1 MKADFLLLM
10 KISVSWLKE
19 FLPSFS
25 SDTPSLVEKL
35 TFLGFEVEEVQELS
49 LPDELVVVGR
59 IEEVTAHPNAE
70 RLSLCRVDVGREEAL
85 QIVCGAPNVKAGMV
99 VPVATLKAKLTGSDG
114 QTFTIKPSK
123 IRGERSFG
131 MICAADEL
139 GLSEDHSGVMELDA
153 SCRIG
158 EPVARYLDSDV
169 VLDIAVTP
177 NRPDVLSHLGVAREL
192 AGREDICYPAQ
203 HPVAF
208 SKTGTLVDVVD
219 AVACPYY
226 TGVIIRGITVAE
238 SPAWLR
244 KKLESIGLRP
254 KNNIVDITNYILHA
268 LGQPLHAFDLGKLA
282 GERVVVRSD
291 MRGEFVAINQQ
302 PCQVEPGMPV
312 ICDSQKPVA
321 LAGVMGGLDS
331 AVSDATTDILL
342 ESAYF
347 DPSMIRKSAKKAMIS
362 SDASYRYE
370 RGIDPRNVR
379 RSAECAVALI
389 LELAGGHIEEAQEWG
404 SVPAELRRVTLRPD
418 RVNDLLG
425 SSIAATDMV
434 EMLQQIGFSAE
445 ETAGESITFT
455 VPSCRV
461 DVSGE
466 IDLVEEIARLYGYD
480 NIQPSAQMAT
490 IYPQSRNYPEFFP
503 DFLRSLMVGLHFRE
517 ILTNPLMKREEAGLF
532 SDRLVGVLNPIS
544 EGLEV
549 LRPGLVP
556 GFLKVISHNIRH
568 GNRDL
573 KLFEV
578 ARGFRSV
585 PEGERS
591 GESQLEGYREQ
602 EYLVLAMTGS
612 RFPRIWNQSSEKVD
626 FYDLMGAVEMLL
638 EKLNLLDKSA
648 VNIYNENTV
657 NIDVQLTEKGASCSY
672 RIGMVQ
678 QLGSD
683 LLGKFDIGQEV
694 YIAEL
699 DAATLERCFTPGVT
713 YEPPSRF
720 PVVQRD
726 ISLVLP
732 PDVTVQSLVELVRSS
747 DSLIR
752 GVSVFDLFERTRED
766 GGERSVAL
774 SLEIADHA
782 GTLQDGRISDILSKV
797 GSNAASKLGAVIR
810 QV

>member
-1 MKADFLLLM
+1 M
-10 KISVSWLKE
+10 KISVSWLKD
-19 FLPSFS
+19 FFPSFS
-25 SDTPSLVEKL
+25 TETPALVEKL

-49 LPDELVVVGR
+49 MPDDLVVVGR
-59 IEEVTAHPNAE
+59 IEEVLAHPNAE
-70 RLSLCRVDVGREEAL
+70 RLTICRVDVGRESPL

-99 VPVATLKAKLTGSDG
+99 VPVATEKARLTCSDG
-114 QTFTIKPSK
+114 QTMTIKPSK

-131 MICAADEL
+131 MICASDEL
-139 GLSEDHSGVMELDA
+139 GLSGDHSGVMELDP
-153 SCRIG
+153 SCQPG
-158 EPVARYLDSDV
+158 VPVARYLDSDV

-192 AGREDICYPAQ
+192 AGGEELHYPERSAM
-203 HPVAF
+203 AF
-208 SKTGTLVDVVD
+208 SNTGTRVEVMD

-226 TGVIIRGITVAE
+226 SGVVIRGIRVAE

-254 KNNIVDITNYILHA
+254 KNNIVDITNYILHG

-282 GERVVVRSD
+282 GERVVVRTDCHADFIALNNSAYD
-291 MRGEFVAINQQ
+291 VS
-302 PCQVEPGMPV
+302 PGMTA
-312 ICDSQKPVA
+312 ICDGDGTVA
-321 LAGVMGGLDS
+321 AIAGIMGGLNS
-331 AVSDATTDILL
+331 AVSDTTTDILL

-347 DPSMIRKSAKKAMIS
+347 NASSVRKTSKELGIS

-370 RGIDPRNVR
+370 RGIDPNNVKR
-379 RSAECAVALI
+379 AAECAVTLI
-389 LELAGGHIEEAQEWG
+389 LELAGGSVEGAQECG
-404 SVPAELRRVTLRPD
+404 FPESALRQVTLRPE
-418 RVNDLLG
+418 RVNALLG
-425 SSIAATDMV
+425 SLISVSEMV
-434 EMLQQIGFSAE
+434 KMLEGIGFSADGIE
-445 ETAGESITFT
+445 GKSITFM
-455 VPSCRV
+455 VPSFRV
-461 DVSGE
+461 DVSEE

-490 IYPQSRNYPEFFP
+490 IYPQSRNFPEYFP
-503 DFLRSLMVGLHFRE
+503 DFLRSLMVGLNFRE
-517 ILTNPLMKREEAGLF
+517 ILTNPLMKKDEATLF
-532 SDRLVGVLNPIS
+532 SDKLVGVLNPIS

-568 GNRDL
+568 GNREL
-573 KLFEV
+573 RLFEV
-578 ARGFRSV
+578 ARGFQSV

-591 GESQLEGYREQ
+591 GKSSLEGYREK

-648 VNIYNENTV
+648 VNIYNEATV
-657 NIDVQLTEKGASCSY
+657 NIEVTLTENEKSCVY
-672 RIGMVQ
+672 RVGVVQ

-683 LLGKFDIGQEV
+683 LLGKFDIGQDV
-694 YIAEL
+694 YIAEI
-699 DAATLERCFTPGVT
+699 DAAALECCFQSGVT

-732 PDVTVQSLVELVRSS
+732 PDVSVQSLVELVRSS
-747 DSLIR
+747 DALIR
-752 GVSVFDLFERTRED
+752 EVSVFDLFERTHED

-774 SLEIADHA
+774 SLEIADHT
-782 GTLQDGRISDILSKV
+782 GTLQDERINDIISKV
-797 GSNAASKLGAVIR
+797 GSNAESKLGAVIR